1 MAASAADCCIFLF
14 GNAARGDDALGE
26 QLHTLLRQELAR
38 TDSLLNTIAI
48 RLVADFQLQPEHIFD
63 LKDARLGVFVDAHH
77 DASSGVQW
85 RQIQPGSQL
94 QFSSHSLPVES
105 LLFLYATSFAQ
116 APPPCY
122 LMTMGGEQFE
132 LGAGLSPTAQRNLQT
147 AYPMLLEKLEILTAG
162 AIS

>member
-26 QLHTLLRQELAR
+26 QLHALLQQELTR
-38 TDSLLNTIAI
+38 TESSLNTASI
-48 RLVADFQLQPEHIFD
+48 RLIADFQLQPEHIFD
-63 LKDARLGVFVDAHH
+63 LKDARLGIFVDAHH
-77 DASSGVQW
+77 DAASGVQW
-85 RQIQPGSQL
+85 RQIHSGSQL

-105 LLFLYATSFAQ
+105 LLFLYETSFAQ
-116 APPPCY
+116 VPPPCY

-132 LGAGLSPTAQRNLQT
+132 LGTGLSPTAQHNLQT
-147 AYPMLLEKLEILTAG
+147 AYPLLLEKLETLTAG